1 MFMCP
6 IAVITFTNYIIIH
19 IMKKELYFMHTLF
32 QDELRTDTRKKNL
45 LILVLNYMHEEGY
58 VKG

>member
-1 MFMCP
+1 MGYGK
-6 IAVITFTNYIIIH
+6 NYI
-19 IMKKELYFMHTLF
+19 LCMHYF

-58 VKG
+58 VKGWQFKKKEQFTWT

>member
-1 MFMCP
+1 MGY
-6 IAVITFTNYIIIH
+6 AKNYILCIH
-19 IMKKELYFMHTLF
+19 YF

>member
-1 MFMCP
+1 
-6 IAVITFTNYIIIH
+6 
-19 IMKKELYFMHTLF
+19 MKKELYFMHTLF